1 MINQDLPNQNHHS
14 LLKQIIKKFIMMK
27 DKQCII
33 RTAEDQNLKYPNKLR
48 QGRVFQL
55 KLNTK

>member
-1 MINQDLPNQNHHS
+1 
-14 LLKQIIKKFIMMK
+14 MMK